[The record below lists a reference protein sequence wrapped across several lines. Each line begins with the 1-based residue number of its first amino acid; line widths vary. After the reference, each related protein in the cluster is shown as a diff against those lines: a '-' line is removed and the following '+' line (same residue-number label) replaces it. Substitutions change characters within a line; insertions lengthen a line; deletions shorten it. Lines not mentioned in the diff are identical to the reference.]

1 MITIR
6 EVAKKAG
13 VSIATV
19 SRVLNKNG
27 TCTAKT
33 QENVYRAVSELGY
46 TANLTAKSLKT
57 GRTGNIGITIKSFY
71 FINLPQILEAAM
83 TVFHKQ
89 MFTTEVLTNIGLS
102 ECSAR
107 FKEGRYDGLL
117 LVEPERDNRSL
128 RELIETKKN
137 FVLLGGETEREDVNL
152 VEIDYFQG
160 GYNATKQLL
169 SLGHQDILFIDDNPS
184 LYFTQEIKRGFLFA
198 LDESGTMYRE
208 DLLISCDAAAS
219 YDREFFGYRK
229 LTEHLKSAAFT
240 AVLTTDDRI
249 ASGVLKAARDA
260 GIAIPEEL
268 SIIGF
273 GDMSHSAYLFPPLT
287 TVRSPAAQMGEL
299 GAEILVNNIRRND
312 GVIKRV
318 KLKTQFI
325 MRNTHQQKHSHAGGK
340 GRQSS

>member
-6 EVAKKAG
+6 DVAEKAG

-19 SRVLNKNG
+19 SRVLNKKG
-27 TCTAKT
+27 SYTDTT
-33 QENVYRAVSELGY
+33 EENVYRAARELGY

-57 GRTGNIGITIKSFY
+57 GRTGNIGIAIKSFHLL
-71 FINLPQILEAAM
+71 NLPQILEAAM
-83 TVFHKQ
+83 TVFHGQ
-89 MFTTEVLTNIGLS
+89 MFTTEVLANIGLS

-107 FKEGRYDGLL
+107 FREGRFDGLL

-128 RELIETKKN
+128 KELIDMKKN

-152 VEIDYFQG
+152 VEIDCFQG
-160 GYNATKQLL
+160 GYSATKQLL
-169 SLGHQDILFIDDNPS
+169 SLGHQEILFIEDNPN

-198 LDESGTMYRE
+198 LDENGLQYSE
-208 DLLISCDAAAS
+208 DLLISS
-219 YDREFFGYRK
+219 STTVLYDRELFGYRK
-229 LTEHLKSAAFT
+229 LIEYLNSALFT

-249 ASGVLKAARDA
+249 ASGVLKAAREV

-287 TVRSPAAQMGEL
+287 TVKSPAAQMGEL

-312 GVIKRV
+312 GVVKRV
-318 KLKTQFI
+318 KLKTQLI
-325 MRNTHQQKHSHAGGK
+325 MRKTHQQKQRHT
-340 GRQSS
+340 GRK